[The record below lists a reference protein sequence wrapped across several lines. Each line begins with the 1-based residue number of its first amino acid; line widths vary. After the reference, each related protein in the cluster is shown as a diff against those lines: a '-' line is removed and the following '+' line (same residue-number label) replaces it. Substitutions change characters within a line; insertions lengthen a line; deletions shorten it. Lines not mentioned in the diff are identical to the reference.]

1 MSSQPLYAILFTGW
15 FSGFLTD
22 VDPENDHDNGL
33 TEQRLEQWR
42 PLWQNPFIDP
52 DLGLSSKSDYNP
64 TPTPGGDVGDEKL
77 TERPAMSRGTTSL
90 SKQSSV
96 VKPAKVTHAG
106 PTWVNLFYDLAW
118 TASFASLTQ
127 NGKLDGP
134 WDMASYATFFLLV
147 WWLWAS
153 QTLYSIHFYTND
165 WVHLLST
172 LVQLIIFGLLAATT
186 RGYSF
191 IAYILESPGM
201 DTLDPKTM
209 EEMVD
214 PVRYQEDRIT
224 YYSLK
229 VIACSVATSR
239 TILWLQHIL
248 VYGFAY
254 FAAREK
260 KLIIPLKL
268 YILPIGLVIS
278 NILFWVSAGIT
289 CSEKGKTVLGA
300 ELKFILWLVGLI
312 VEVALH
318 HIMERLDW
326 ERTSFRST
334 NESSI
339 SHDAPPQPVLLKT
352 PIELQQ
358 PSITRQQ
365 WPVPHTNVN
374 LRERLEGIT
383 TVVIGEGLNGIAGT
397 LYSVLSAPGFGGPVA
412 ANIACTAII
421 IYFLAYFYAEGPTGH
436 RNPSG
441 SSVRHMWWMMTHLP
455 FLLGIILLLLGVKNQ
470 FIMTSYLSTALK
482 TFRQFDKIMGDQ
494 QIALDDPT
502 SQTNMPMKNFLLKRG
517 VVWADEFN
525 QLNETVTNNG
535 TISPSEVDVEKFR
548 DQVGI
553 WNMRIS
559 LKIMTAFYTNF
570 MGKDSNIKPSIE
582 ARIKEYYVNDT
593 LPLKDWNEEPE
604 LPSSYYYE
612 SIITE
617 LLETHLQGARYIV
630 ALAGAIFISL
640 GIMNRIHSKPRDR
653 FQWGIVMSRI
663 FMGFALLILLTLN
676 AGSIQSLWVWDYQEG
691 QQAGVFRWIWAWMV
705 LPTLAIAFGT
715 EFLIELV
722 LLRCSGL
729 AIARKRGRINTSLW
743 RAFFSRPLSWPN
755 RAK

>member
-64 TPTPGGDVGDEKL
+64 TPTPGGDVDDEKL

-229 VIACSVATSR
+229 VIACSVAASR

-260 KLIIPLKL
+260 KLTIPLKL

-326 ERTSFRST
+326 ERTSFSST

-383 TVVIGEGLNGIAGT
+383 TVVIGEPTFMLKVPLVIGILVEVA
-397 LYSVLSAPGFGGPVA
+397 SDICGG
-412 ANIACTAII
+412 
-421 IYFLAYFYAEGPTGH
+421 
-436 RNPSG
+436 
-441 SSVRHMWWMMTHLP
+441 
-455 FLLGIILLLLGVKNQ
+455 
-470 FIMTSYLSTALK
+470 
-482 TFRQFDKIMGDQ
+482 
-494 QIALDDPT
+494 
-502 SQTNMPMKNFLLKRG
+502 
-517 VVWADEFN
+517 
-525 QLNETVTNNG
+525 
-535 TISPSEVDVEKFR
+535 
-548 DQVGI
+548 
-553 WNMRIS
+553 
-559 LKIMTAFYTNF
+559 
-570 MGKDSNIKPSIE
+570 
-582 ARIKEYYVNDT
+582 
-593 LPLKDWNEEPE
+593 
-604 LPSSYYYE
+604 
-612 SIITE
+612 
-617 LLETHLQGARYIV
+617 
-630 ALAGAIFISL
+630 
-640 GIMNRIHSKPRDR
+640 
-653 FQWGIVMSRI
+653 
-663 FMGFALLILLTLN
+663 
-676 AGSIQSLWVWDYQEG
+676 
-691 QQAGVFRWIWAWMV
+691 
-705 LPTLAIAFGT
+705 
-715 EFLIELV
+715 
-722 LLRCSGL
+722 
-729 AIARKRGRINTSLW
+729 
-743 RAFFSRPLSWPN
+743 
-755 RAK
+755 